1 LITTETKRKLSTP
14 FNYKIS
20 KLELP
25 EQPALLYDPV
35 RYTLTL
41 GGKRLRF
48 CLTILS
54 TGICG
59 GKPEKATNA
68 AHAIEMLHNF
78 TLLHDDIMDGAET
91 RRGQPTVYKK
101 WGVSNAILSGDIMF
115 VKAFELLG
123 KYRNHKRYSDII
135 DIFVKSSREVCEGQS
150 YDMEFEERDDVTVDE
165 YLNMIRGKTASLI
178 RGALLIGGAVA
189 DADEQ
194 TLEKLERIGNEIGIA
209 FQIQDD
215 LLDVIGDPK
224 KFGKD
229 IGSDIREG
237 KKTYLIL
244 LALQRCNNRES
255 MWLTRKMQ
263 RSPLSDSDIKKIVLL
278 LQKYG
283 VIDIT
288 KKKINYHFKRAFEK
302 ISTFE
307 DCKYNRDITKLIEYV
322 QKRDF

>member
-1 LITTETKRKLSTP
+1 M
-14 FNYKIS
+14 
-20 KLELP
+20 
-25 EQPALLYDPV
+25 QPALLYDPV
-35 RYTLTL
+35 RYTLSL

-48 CLTILS
+48 CLTLLS
-54 TGICG
+54 AGICG
-59 GKPEKATNA
+59 GKPEEATSA

-91 RRGQPTVYKK
+91 RRGKPSVYKK
-101 WGVSNAILSGDIMF
+101 WGISNAILSGDIMF

-123 KYRNHKRYSDII
+123 EYRNHQRYSDII
-135 DIFVKSSREVCEGQS
+135 DIFVKASRDVCEGQS

-178 RGALLIGGAVA
+178 RGALLVGGAVA
-189 DADEQ
+189 DADEYALQ
-194 TLEKLERIGNEIGIA
+194 KLERLGNEIGIA

-215 LLDVIGDPK
+215 LLDVIGDPQ

-244 LALQRCNNRES
+244 LALQRCNNREK
-255 MWLTRKMQ
+255 MWLTHKM
-263 RSPLSDSDIKKIVLL
+263 RNNILSESDIKKIELL

-283 VIDIT
+283 VIEIT
-288 KKKINYHFKRAFEK
+288 KKKIDYHFKRAFEI

-307 DCKYNRDITKLIEYV
+307 DCKYNRDIAKLIEYV

>member
-1 LITTETKRKLSTP
+1 MITTETKRKLSTS

-25 EQPALLYDPV
+25 EQPASLYDPV
-35 RYTLTL
+35 RYTLAL

-48 CLTILS
+48 CLTMLS

-59 GKPEKATNA
+59 GKTEDAINA

-91 RRGQPTVYKK
+91 RRGKPSVYKK
-101 WGVSNAILSGDIMF
+101 WGISNAILSGDIMF
-115 VKAFELLG
+115 VKAFEMLG
-123 KYRNHKRYSDII
+123 KYRNHHRYSDII
-135 DIFVKSSREVCEGQS
+135 DIFVKASRDVCEGQS
-150 YDMEFEERDDVTVDE
+150 YDMEFEERDDVSVEE

-178 RGALLIGGAVA
+178 RGALLVGGAVA
-189 DADEQ
+189 DADEY
-194 TLEKLERIGNEIGIA
+194 TLQKLERLGNEIGIA

-215 LLDVIGDPK
+215 LLDVTGDPQ
-224 KFGKD
+224 KFGKE

-244 LALQRCNNRES
+244 LALQRCNNREK
-255 MWLTRKMQ
+255 MWLTHKM
-263 RSPLSDSDIKKIVLL
+263 RNNPLSESDIKKIELL

-288 KKKINYHFKRAFEK
+288 KKKINYHFKRAFEI

>member
-1 LITTETKRKLSTP
+1 MITTETRRKLSTP

-25 EQPALLYDPV
+25 DQPALLYDPV
-35 RYTLTL
+35 RYTLSL

-48 CLTILS
+48 CLTLLS
-54 TGICG
+54 AGICG
-59 GKPEKATNA
+59 GKPEEATSA

-91 RRGQPTVYKK
+91 RRGKPSVYKK
-101 WGVSNAILSGDIMF
+101 WGISNAILSGDIMF

-123 KYRNHKRYSDII
+123 EYRNHQRYSDII
-135 DIFVKSSREVCEGQS
+135 DIFVKASRDVCEGQS

-178 RGALLIGGAVA
+178 RGALLVGGAVA
-189 DADEQ
+189 DADEYALQ
-194 TLEKLERIGNEIGIA
+194 KLERLGNEIGIA

-215 LLDVIGDPK
+215 LLDVIGDPQ

-244 LALQRCNNRES
+244 LALQRCNNREK
-255 MWLTRKMQ
+255 MWLTHKM
-263 RSPLSDSDIKKIVLL
+263 RNNILSVSDIKKIELL

-283 VIDIT
+283 VIEIT
-288 KKKINYHFKRAFEK
+288 KKKIDYHFKRAFEI

-307 DCKYNRDITKLIEYV
+307 DCKYNRDIAKLIEYV

>member
-1 LITTETKRKLSTP
+1 LITTETRRKLSTP

-35 RYTLTL
+35 RYTLSL

-48 CLTILS
+48 CLTLLS
-54 TGICG
+54 AGICG
-59 GKPEKATNA
+59 GKPEEATSA

-91 RRGQPTVYKK
+91 RRGKPSVYKK
-101 WGVSNAILSGDIMF
+101 WGISNAILSGDIMF

-123 KYRNHKRYSDII
+123 EYRNHQRYSDII
-135 DIFVKSSREVCEGQS
+135 DIFVKASRDVCEGQS

-178 RGALLIGGAVA
+178 RGALLVGGAVA
-189 DADEQ
+189 DADEYALQ
-194 TLEKLERIGNEIGIA
+194 KLERLGNEIGIA

-215 LLDVIGDPK
+215 LLDVIGDPQ

-244 LALQRCNNRES
+244 LALQRCNNREK
-255 MWLTRKMQ
+255 MWLTHKM
-263 RSPLSDSDIKKIVLL
+263 RNNILSVSDIKKIELL

-283 VIDIT
+283 VIEIT
-288 KKKINYHFKRAFEK
+288 KKKIDYHFKRAFEI

-307 DCKYNRDITKLIEYV
+307 DCKYNRDIAKLIEYV